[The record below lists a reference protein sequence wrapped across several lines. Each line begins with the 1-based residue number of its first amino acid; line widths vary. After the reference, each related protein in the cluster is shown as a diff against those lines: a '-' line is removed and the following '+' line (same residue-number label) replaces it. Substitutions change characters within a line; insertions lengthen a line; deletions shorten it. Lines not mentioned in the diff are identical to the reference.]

1 MIFKPQTITLILVLC
16 IGLVSC
22 KTSKTIT
29 ENGALNPNLSTK
41 QIVKNSSKNLSK
53 FNTLSAR
60 VKIESNDGK
69 KSQSVSVSLRMEK
82 DKTIWMSKLGI
93 VKALI
98 TPERVAF
105 YNKLDGTYFDGD
117 FTYLSELL
125 GTELDFNKVQALLL
139 GEPIFKPNAKDYDAS
154 VYENSYMLKPTNQD
168 NVFELFLLF
177 NPTHFK
183 MDSQQI
189 AQSQAQRLLQIDYT
203 AYQKVKE
210 EILPES
216 IKVIALEND
225 DQLQIDLELKGIEL
239 DENLRFPFTIPSGYD
254 EIILKK

>member
-1 MIFKPQTITLILVLC
+1 MTFKSQIVSLILILC

-22 KTSKTIT
+22 RSAKTIT
-29 ENGALNPNLSTK
+29 DNGTLNANLSAR
-41 QIVKNSSKNLSK
+41 QIIKNNDKSNSN
-53 FNTLSAR
+53 FNTLSSR
-60 VKIESNDGK
+60 LKIESTDGD

-98 TPERVAF
+98 TPKRVAF

-125 GTELDFNKVQALLL
+125 GTELDFYKVQALLL
-139 GEPIFKPNAKDYDAS
+139 GEPIFKPNTKDYEAS
-154 VYENSYMLKPTNQD
+154 VYENSYMLQPKNQKD
-168 NVFELFLLF
+168 LFEVFLLF

-189 AQSQAQRLLQIDYT
+189 AQSKEQRHLEINYL
-203 AYQKVKE
+203 AYQEVEK
-210 EILPES
+210 EILPER
-216 IKVIALEND
+216 IKIIAIEND
-225 DQLQIDLELKGIEL
+225 KELKIDLEYKGIQL
-239 DENLRFPFTIPSGYD
+239 NQDLRFPFKVPSGYD
-254 EIILKK
+254 LIELK